1 MDSCTTRKEKTGRGM
16 ARNRR
21 EATRRVGNLFFE
33 VSRAVESPEMLRSW
47 VEWFR
52 RLHIPCASART
63 EAGYTL
69 WRKGKE
75 VGRRRSKIPC
85 VPMDIICSFGFTPR
99 ELNLLKEI
107 QQERDDES
115 CSQSSE
121 GFEDLPLSRWEEPQE
136 GLAVD
141 TAALSSPGKK

>member
-1 MDSCTTRKEKTGRGM
+1 MDSCTARKEKTGRGM
-16 ARNRR
+16 ARSRR
-21 EATRRVGNLFFE
+21 ETTRCVGNLFFE
-33 VSRAVESPEMLRSW
+33 MSRPVESPEMLKSW

-52 RLHIPCASART
+52 RLHIPCAIART

-75 VGRRRSKIPC
+75 VGRRRSKVPC
-85 VPMDIICSFGFTPR
+85 VPMDIVYAFDFTPM

-107 QQERDDES
+107 QQERNDES

-121 GFEDLPLSRWEEPQE
+121 EFEDLPLSHWEEPQE

-141 TAALSSPGKK
+141 TAALSSPGRK

>member
-1 MDSCTTRKEKTGRGM
+1 M
-16 ARNRR
+16 
-21 EATRRVGNLFFE
+21 
-33 VSRAVESPEMLRSW
+33 SRPVESPEMLKSW

-52 RLHIPCASART
+52 RLHIPCAIART

-75 VGRRRSKIPC
+75 VGRRRSKVPC
-85 VPMDIICSFGFTPR
+85 VPVDIVYAFGFTPR

-107 QQERDDES
+107 QQERDDGS

-121 GFEDLPLSRWEEPQE
+121 GFEDLPLSHWEEAQE

-141 TAALSSPGKK
+141 TAALSSLGQK